1 MPTDAQAQ
9 LPKKAAKD
17 TPAIRQYTV
26 TLGLPDSQQREADA
40 GHKHIGRAPR
50 KRRMCKR
57 IGCCG
62 NQAVR
67 GGDPD
72 FCTAHGGGRRCQ
84 QEGCTKGARD
94 TADFCIAHGG
104 GRRCQLVAVSELSCG
119 SS

>member
-1 MPTDAQAQ
+1 MPTDA
-9 LPKKAAKD
+9 LKLD
-17 TPAIRQYTV
+17 CRRRRRRTPPRYANTPSLWGY
-26 TLGLPDSQQREADA
+26 LSQQREADA